1 MQTKPNTHKLS
12 LIALTVPTWLHRW
25 LVEFHG
31 GSLCHTQSCTRT
43 YNPINVCVLY
53 VVEKRYIYEHTNTF
67 QDSRWIEKENSNVC
81 VLYFANLVS
90 KSSYV
95 MKNRVTLNRGVS
107 FFFAFRL
114 TPTTRRQ
121 NGDPFQDLGCAQQM
135 GHRPKNFVFQQPEGK
150 GGAPRGSPVSLPAEV
165 RSSPSPPLCMRR
177 PPPSPLTSLPEKRE
191 PPRSSSLGKRAW
203 ARSGPST
210 RESSG
215 DRTGE
220 LRPAAA
226 RVTSGRPPRGR
237 ARGGAPPL
245 LPLAATPLGEASRRG
260 QQRPPWRG
268 SGGADATS
276 PAPRRS
282 RPRKHVAVVVGS
294 TPTPGPTTTGARGLR
309 RGEETTHLCVP
320 TQLVPKMGVQFAYA
334 VGDYFFFTKNN
345 VRYSKCVWVLLWLLR
360 WRQSHLG
367 ISLSLAVVGC
377 RTS

>member
-1 MQTKPNTHKLS
+1 MWKP
-12 LIALTVPTWLHRW
+12 V
-25 LVEFHG
+25 
-31 GSLCHTQSCTRT
+31 
-43 YNPINVCVLY
+43 
-53 VVEKRYIYEHTNTF
+53 
-67 QDSRWIEKENSNVC
+67 
-81 VLYFANLVS
+81 
-90 KSSYV
+90 
-95 MKNRVTLNRGVS
+95 
-107 FFFAFRL
+107 RL
-114 TPTTRRQ
+114 TPTARRQ

-135 GHRPKNFVFQQPEGK
+135 GHRPKNFVFQQLEGK
-150 GGAPRGSPVSLPAEV
+150 GGAPRGPPASLSAEV

-191 PPRSSSLGKRAW
+191 PLQSSSPGKRAW
-203 ARSGPST
+203 ARSGPSA
-210 RESSG
+210 RASSG

-245 LPLAATPLGEASRRG
+245 LPLAATPLGEASRRE

-268 SGGADATS
+268 SGSADATS

-309 RGEETTHLCVP
+309 RGEETTHLYVP
-320 TQLVPKMGVQFAYA
+320 ARLVPKMGIRFAYA
-334 VGDYFFFTKNN
+334 VGDCFFYPKH
-345 VRYSKCVWVLLWLLR
+345 YALPKICLVLLWLLR